1 MKTNI
6 MNINNCITTQK
17 KGGGDI
23 RYEQKKIHDRQKGEY
38 RFK

>member
-6 MNINNCITTQK
+6 MNINNCITTQR
-17 KGGGDI
+17 GGDI
-23 RYEQKKIHDRQKGEY
+23 RYEQKKIHDRQKKGY